1 MPFFPLLYR
10 HQEYDNQTV
19 TTSLPKKIMP
29 STVPLPHYSRK
40 SSVLKKTSSGLKPRQ
55 RRLVRTTQHRPTQR
69 CRLNPGLNPLPCFP
83 FFFVTH
89 PLLISFLHQT
99 RPSERDNGYVSF
111 DYDLDLGC
119 FRNLLEYGY
128 EILPM
133 NWEADFGLKQCL
145 IFWLCRSG
153 VFGSFSWVFCV
164 VSILYLGLPKI

>member
-29 STVPLPHYSRK
+29 STVPLPHYPRK

-133 NWEADFGLKQCL
+133 NWEADLGCFGRLSGNRLWRCVGCCCSCFWCL
-145 IFWLCRSG
+145 
-153 VFGSFSWVFCV
+153 VFGSFYALC
-164 VSILYLGLPKI
+164 LL